1 MKIIILNKFDYWDKE
16 NDINAIDFPEED
28 LLQIGKTKCF
38 DVENKKIIDYYNP
51 LGLREDEWRSEIIQ
65 LKNNLDNTDY
75 VASKLSEALAEAQ
88 LMGDNTKLQEVWTT
102 YEEAINQRQEWRD
115 RINLLEDTYLKKED

>member
-16 NDINAIDFPEED
+16 NDINAIDFPVED

-38 DVENKKIIDYYNP
+38 DLENKKIIDYYNP
-51 LGLREDEWRSEIIQ
+51 LGLREDEWRDEIIQ

-88 LMGDNTKLQEVWTT
+88 LTGDSTKLQEVWTT
-102 YEEAINQRQEWRD
+102 YEEVINQRQEWRD
-115 RINLLEDTYLKKED
+115 RINLLEDTYFKKED